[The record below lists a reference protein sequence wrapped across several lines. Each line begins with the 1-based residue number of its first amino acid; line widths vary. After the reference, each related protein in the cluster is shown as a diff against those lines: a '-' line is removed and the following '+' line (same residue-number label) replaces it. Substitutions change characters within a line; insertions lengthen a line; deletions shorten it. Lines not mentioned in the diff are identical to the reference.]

1 MRFELC
7 CIKTVIMLLF
17 KNKFNI
23 MKYCDN
29 YIILQ
34 TACSFFFLFDKD
46 FTGFQSQAD
55 KIEGLF
61 IFNKIK

>member
-1 MRFELC
+1 
-7 CIKTVIMLLF
+7 ML
-17 KNKFNI
+17 
-23 MKYCDN
+23 
-29 YIILQ
+29 ILL
-34 TACSFFFLFDKD
+34 SLDKD